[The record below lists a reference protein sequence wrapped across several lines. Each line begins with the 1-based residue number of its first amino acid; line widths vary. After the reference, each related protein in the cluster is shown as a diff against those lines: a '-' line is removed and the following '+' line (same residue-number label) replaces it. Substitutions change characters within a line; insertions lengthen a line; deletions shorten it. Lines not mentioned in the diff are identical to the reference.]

1 MNMSHRKPAL
11 KTLPAILA
19 PLLLILLAPIATTS
33 TTSASPTA
41 APISALAFRDAMR
54 KLWEDHITWTRL
66 YIVSAIAG
74 LPDTEAT
81 TQRLLQNQVDIGN
94 AIKPY
99 YGDAAGDQLTALL
112 KDHILGAAAL
122 LTAAK
127 AGDTAGVQ
135 AASDNW
141 YANANDI
148 AAFLSNANPKNW
160 PLATMQADMKT
171 HLDQTLTEAV
181 DHLKGNYTA
190 DVADYD
196 MVHEHI
202 LMMADALSSGI
213 IAQFP
218 DQFTAPPPD
227 AAPNLHLA
235 MRKLWEDHITW
246 TRLYIVSAVAGLP
259 DLQATTQ
266 RLLQN
271 QVDLGNAIKPYYG
284 GAPGD
289 QLASLLKDHILGAA
303 ALLMAAKGGDTA
315 GVQAASDKWYANA
328 NDIAAFLSSAN
339 PKNWPLATMQADMKT
354 HLDQTLTEAVDHL
367 KGNYTADIADY
378 EMVHEHILMMA
389 DTLSEGIIAQ
399 FPEQFGGTSAGPGP
413 VVGMP
418 TTGGAQSG
426 AFTPLPL
433 ELTALALAL
442 VLAGWWLVRRKMA
455 R

>member
-11 KTLPAILA
+11 KTLVAILA
-19 PLLLILLAPIATTS
+19 PLLLIMLAPFMTASTS
-33 TTSASPTA
+33 SASPTA
-41 APISALAFRDAMR
+41 APVSALAFRDAMR
-54 KLWEDHITWTRL
+54 KLWEDHVTWTRL
-66 YIVSAIAG
+66 YIVSAVAG
-74 LPDTEAT
+74 LPDTDAT

-99 YGDAAGDQLTALL
+99 YGDAAGNQLTALL

-122 LTAAK
+122 LAAAK
-127 AGDTAGVQ
+127 AGDNAGVQ
-135 AASDNW
+135 AASDKW

-148 AAFLSNANPKNW
+148 ATFLSNANPKNW
-160 PLATMQADMKT
+160 PPDIMKASMKT
-171 HLDQTLTEAV
+171 HLDQTLAEAV

-202 LMMADALSSGI
+202 LMMADTLSSGI

-218 DQFTAPPPD
+218 DQFTAPPSD
-227 AAPNLHLA
+227 AAVNLHLA

-259 DLQATTQ
+259 DTDATTQ

-271 QVDLGNAIKPYYG
+271 QVDIGNAIKPYYG
-284 GAPGD
+284 AAAGD

-303 ALLMAAKGGDTA
+303 ALLTAAKARDNA

-328 NDIAAFLSSAN
+328 NDIAGFLSSAN
-339 PKNWPLATMQADMKT
+339 PKNWPLSALQADMKT
-354 HLDQTLTEAVDHL
+354 HLDQTLAEAVDHL
-367 KGNYTADIADY
+367 KGNYTADVADY

-389 DTLSEGIIAQ
+389 DALSDGIIAQ
-399 FPEQFGGTSAGPGP
+399 FPAQFGAAPAGPI
-413 VVGMP
+413 VGMP

-426 AFTPLPL
+426 AVRLPL
-433 ELTALALAL
+433 QLVAVALVL
-442 VLAGWWLVRRKMA
+442 VLAGWWLVRKKMV